1 MLPARQTELHSA
13 ERRVVFTA
21 IASFF
26 FNALI
31 GLWLYFHQPSQHL
44 QISFPSPTRRS
55 GSQWIPYMVKPICN
69 NKGITQRWGKKT
81 SNFKRMQAMVCS
93 VQPGRHGEQ
102 EASSGSLDPQ
112 NSFNSNGVRELQVN
126 AGGLAFPS
134 TIYIPQDCFAILTL
148 WPSGALIFISYCG
161 DLKKIIYIFF
171 PFFTPIHP
179 RKRHDKTTLPAESV
193 MTLYI
198 LELSATQTHFDIHL
212 SCWRG
217 KKIGKSGDPSSRI
230 CVIKSI
236 SGTRVCACMCLCVCA
251 CVCDDIYLAWC
262 NNGCIASGCLRCIL
276 TRKCS
281 IDNACW
287 MTSANVSKN

>member
-1 MLPARQTELHSA
+1 MSHCPLLLQDATGSSNRTPFSRTSSC
-13 ERRVVFTA
+13 VYSNCF
-21 IASFF
+21 FF
-26 FNALI
+26 FNAII

-112 NSFNSNGVRELQVN
+112 NLFNSNGVRELQVN

-161 DLKKIIYIFF
+161 DLKKIIYFF
-171 PFFTPIHP
+171 FSLFHSHP
-179 RKRHDKTTLPAESV
+179 S
-193 MTLYI
+193 
-198 LELSATQTHFDIHL
+198 TQTPWQNHSAGWIGNDVIHL
-212 SCWRG
+212 RAFSNTNPLWYPPFLLEGEKNREKWR
-217 KKIGKSGDPSSRI
+217 SQ
-230 CVIKSI
+230 
-236 SGTRVCACMCLCVCA
+236 
-251 CVCDDIYLAWC
+251 
-262 NNGCIASGCLRCIL
+262 
-276 TRKCS
+276 
-281 IDNACW
+281 
-287 MTSANVSKN
+287 